1 MSTQELILMKD
12 KISGLVEKT
21 NLLEVRERVIIC
33 VAVLVVLVG
42 AFDQFWMSPYSA
54 QISEL
59 KEEYR
64 GLHRANQ
71 DNSNRLLILDTQISI
86 DPNEKVNTQIRLA
99 QRDEKKLDKVL
110 LMSSAGLISPE
121 RMLPVLSE
129 ILGNE
134 SGLRLISMTNVAS
147 EPVESGDKSMKLAL
161 FKHGLEL
168 NFIGSFNNVKKYI
181 KKLEM
186 INEKIYLDEVNYQ
199 LTNYPLGELKLK
211 VHTLSVYEALING

>member
-12 KISGLVEKT
+12 KLSNLVEKT
-21 NLLEVRERVIIC
+21 NQLEVRERGIIC

-54 QISEL
+54 QISQL

-64 GLHRANQ
+64 GFQSTNQ
-71 DNSNRLLILDTQISI
+71 DNTNTLLILDTQISM
-86 DPNEKVNTQIRLA
+86 DPNEKVTKQIKLA
-99 QRDEKKLDKVL
+99 QRDREKLDKTL

-129 ILGNE
+129 VLGRE
-134 SGLRLISMTNVAS
+134 SGLRLINMTNIAS
-147 EPVESGDKSMKLAL
+147 EQVESADKSMQLAL
-161 FKHGLEL
+161 FKHGLEI

-181 KKLEM
+181 HKLET
-186 INEKIYLDEVNYQ
+186 INEKIYLDEVSFQ
-199 LTNYPLGELKLK
+199 LTDYPMGEFKLK